1 MIKRLRLYLTIVLLL
16 LSLGV
21 VTASKRPVPKFR
33 APVND
38 FTGAFLSPAEAQR
51 LSQELIAFEDSTGIQ
66 IAVCIEP
73 SLEGESEFDR
83 SLAIARAWGP
93 GSKEANS
100 GVLIYIAL
108 EDRAIFIQ
116 TGYGSEGFLPDAI
129 AKRIVE
135 QIMKPYFR
143 QGQYYQGLRL
153 AIEAIKTRGAE
164 ENFPQIR
171 NTSPEG
177 EIPTWI
183 VILIVLLVLF
193 FVMRNPGKGGGI
205 SGGGPVIFP
214 PLGHGGGGG
223 FSGWGGS
230 SGGWGGFGGGGFGGG
245 GAGGRW

>member
-1 MIKRLRLYLTIVLLL
+1 MIKRPGLYLVLVMWIMALA
-16 LSLGV
+16 V
-21 VTASKRPVPKFR
+21 QASRRPIPTYR

-38 FTGAFLSPAEAQR
+38 FTGAFLSPSEARR

-116 TGYGSEGFLPDAI
+116 TGYGAEGFLPDAI

-143 QGQYYQGLRL
+143 QGRFYEGLRL

-164 ENFPQIR
+164 ENFPK
-171 NTSPEG
+171 TSTKQPED
-177 EIPTWI
+177 ELPFW
-183 VILIVLLVLF
+183 VILLIILFVLF
-193 FVMRNPGKGGGI
+193 LVMRNPGKGGGI
-205 SGGGPVIFP
+205 SGGGPIIFP
-214 PLGHGGGGG
+214 PLGTGGRGM
-223 FSGWGGS
+223 SGWGGS
-230 SGGWGGFGGGGFGGG
+230 AGGWGGFGGGGFGGG

>member
-1 MIKRLRLYLTIVLLL
+1 MTNWRKFWIASLLL
-16 LSLGV
+16 IFSALSLS
-21 VTASKRPVPKFR
+21 ASKRPIPKYR

-38 FTGAFLSPAEAQR
+38 FTGAFLAPKEAQR

-73 SLEGESEFDR
+73 SLEGESAFDR

-100 GVLIYIAL
+100 GILIYIAL

-116 TGYGSEGFLPDAI
+116 TGYGAEGFLPDAI

-135 QIMKPYFR
+135 QIMKPYFQ
-143 QGQYYQGLRL
+143 QGRFYEGLRL

-164 ENFPQIR
+164 ENFPKIG
-171 NTSPEG
+171 NKKGED
-177 EIPTWI
+177 EIPGWVI
-183 VILIVLLVLF
+183 ILIILVVLYLVA
-193 FVMRNPGKGGGI
+193 RNPGRGGGI

-214 PLGHGGGGG
+214 PVGRGGGG

>member
-1 MIKRLRLYLTIVLLL
+1 MIRRRGLYVLLVLYL
-16 LSLGV
+16 
-21 VTASKRPVPKFR
+21 VTLAAQATRRPIPKYR

-38 FTGAFLSPAEAQR
+38 FTGAFLSPSEAQR

-83 SLAIARAWGP
+83 SLAIARAWGV
-93 GSKEANS
+93 GSKEANN

-143 QGQYYQGLRL
+143 QGRFYEGLRL

-164 ENFPQIR
+164 ENFPKTGTKQ
-171 NTSPEG
+171 PDG
-177 EIPTWI
+177 ELPGWL
-183 VILIVLLVLF
+183 VILIVLIVLYL
-193 FVMRNPGKGGGI
+193 VMRNPGKGGGI
-205 SGGGPVIFP
+205 SRGGPVILP
-214 PLGHGGGGG
+214 PIGTGGRGM
-223 FSGWGGS
+223 SGWGGS
-230 SGGWGGFGGGGFGGG
+230 AGGWGGFGGGGFGGG

>member
-1 MIKRLRLYLTIVLLL
+1 MIRRQELLWVLVLCFVA
-16 LSLGV
+16 LSV
-21 VTASKRPVPKFR
+21 QASPRPIPKYR

-38 FTGAFLSPAEAQR
+38 FTGAFLTPSEAQR
-51 LSQELIAFEDSTGIQ
+51 LSRELIAFEDSTGIQ

-73 SLEGESEFDR
+73 SLEGESEFER

-108 EDRAIFIQ
+108 QDRAIFIQ

-143 QGQYYQGLRL
+143 QGRYYEGLRS

-164 ENFPQIR
+164 ENFPKSSTKQ
-171 NTSPEG
+171 PEG
-177 EIPTWI
+177 ELPLWV

-193 FVMRNPGKGGGI
+193 LVMRNPGKGGGL
-205 SGGGPVIFP
+205 SGGGPIIFP
-214 PLGHGGGGG
+214 PMGTGGRGM
-223 FSGWGGS
+223 SGWGGS